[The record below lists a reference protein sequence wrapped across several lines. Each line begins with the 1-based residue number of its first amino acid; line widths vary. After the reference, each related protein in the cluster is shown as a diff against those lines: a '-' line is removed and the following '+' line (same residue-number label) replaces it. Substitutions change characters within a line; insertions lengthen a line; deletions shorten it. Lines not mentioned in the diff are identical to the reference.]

1 MQEQLSVRYSRRAP
15 VTAKRKREGVFA
27 GALIVPLLLSLFP
40 VIGRYGYGRGLCL
53 TPIWIFM
60 ASGMIWYLVYCWG
73 HRVTAFEKYQELA
86 ESEKQVRL
94 LYDSIWHDLMRSGFG
109 IYAFIALIWGL
120 TEFGLSQRQHVAVI
134 TFLFS
139 CTTFIVFCVIRR
151 EWIVVIA
158 IDGLQKHRRV
168 GKTISVVMSLIAVLP
183 LLSGITRMM
192 QVTMGYQAAS
202 EALMPVFFSVGTI
215 LALAVFLMSFLGV
228 LITIAH
234 HHRWR
239 HLRKLWV
246 RP

>member
-1 MQEQLSVRYSRRAP
+1 MQEQLSVRYSRKAP
-15 VTAKRKREGVFA
+15 LTVERKKQL
-27 GALIVPLLLSLFP
+27 LIWGGLVGPLFLSFLP
-40 VIGRYGYGRGLCL
+40 AMVRYTRDLPMV
-53 TPIWIFM
+53 PIWIFIGLGL
-60 ASGMIWYLVYCWG
+60 SWQLIFYWG
-73 HRVTAFEKYQELA
+73 HQVTSFKKFKKLPED
-86 ESEKQVRL
+86 EKQVRL
-94 LYDSIWHDLMRSGFG
+94 VYDSLWHDLMRSGFG
-109 IYAFIALIWGL
+109 LYTFFALIWLL
-120 TEFGLSQRQHVAVI
+120 TEFSLGEGQLVI
-134 TFLFS
+134 LGVFLFS

-192 QVTMGYQAAS
+192 QATMGYQAAS